1 MDGGWDLDLNK
12 IIVPPDVR
20 KTVSPLRFATVI
32 QDRGCFMQ
40 RTYANQT
47 VMASAGRAQR
57 RRRFRITH

>member
-1 MDGGWDLDLNK
+1 LKK
-12 IIVPPDVR
+12 IIAPSNFR
-20 KTVSPLRFATVI
+20 KSVSPLRFATVI